1 MSAEDI
7 LYTNKFT
14 ISNDEN
20 INSKYSKNKKVQ
32 FKNNYEEQYGVPND
46 LLNNNDNY
54 LNDYYIDN
62 NGNTLNAYNTFQ
74 QFQNNKSIKKTKKL
88 KKNIISIDSKDRDA
102 SLYPT
107 PSSFI
112 MNLPKSFS
120 NIYRIT
126 LLSTEFPNMEQVI
139 RSYPA
144 AKKNNKIY
152 WQNQED
158 GEQVYSITITEGNYS
173 STKFSN
179 ELTTKMNN
187 VERINATNTNIN
199 GVPHNFSISVNAIP
213 TNIFELRQTNNVGN
227 LSNPFS
233 IAANSTLLTVTHQNH
248 EFNTGKFITI
258 AGATKFGGLDTSLI
272 NTTHLIS
279 VDRKKIDSIIY
290 DSTNLNYIL
299 RIGTVNY
306 TETVA
311 TISGTV
317 TTMSDLNG
325 VITGKVSTTKGS
337 RIVTG
342 LNTNF
347 TTNTL
352 LKKTNGTITSFLP
365 IHIGNY
371 SYYISNIKSNTELEL
386 NEVAKESFN
395 GKNNLLV
402 TYIEYL
408 SPKLILHM
416 MKVPK
421 TLINLLNTLN
431 TSITVNLMKYS
442 DNTNMGTFTITKDNI
457 KKSLYSGADI
467 THNKDWFDTIEIEQ
481 SNIQVDQNGNL
492 VNIDITTDE
501 KTVNNSG
508 NIVETSFSQTYTQN
522 NTFTENVATFI
533 EPTNG
538 LTNDIV
544 LENIVVHFNH
554 NVNNQP
560 YSIEIIVYSDDFGDG
575 YYSLINSVS
584 KGSVN
589 DLNVDSTTI
598 NSNVTL
604 ELIILS
610 VTTDRT
616 QFRVKISGQSDYST
630 PLTTLD
636 INNTTLDILD
646 PSNNNTSLGNLV
658 VYFDDYL
665 NHSVNDKWTIVL
677 SSGFVDSVTFNGGSS
692 TSTQTLTIN
701 CNDLFLY
708 QGAKIKVECGKD
720 VINFSGNNIEH
731 VISKIEFNAKG
742 NSVPDSIDEIMIP
755 SELLNSRNSNLYA
768 EVAYLKYSGTSGTIS
783 YNSDTDYYTDMYSS
797 KLIRGVGSITQNGSD
812 YYLNGSNNI
821 FDMDIKIN
829 TPLNTDI
836 IGVTQNSFDN
846 TELIKG
852 NLLNSTGLITTNGG
866 SLTDNATPISLSSIT
881 SLKDPI
887 YDQAYTLPTNVSY
900 DLSIKEYYY
909 PNFGDSIWSL
919 STSTG
924 SLSSASPETYTDIKK
939 KRYNFKTNISWTN
952 TKGNIESKN
961 IDLESP
967 KIYLVEGHTYTFNYL
982 SSVSSGHEVITND
995 QKILFSTN
1003 NFTLN
1008 TNNSITP
1015 FTHSKINT
1023 SNSNRIVITVDS
1035 TLTSAL
1041 TNNKLYYY
1049 ASVCNTSND
1058 SVENRYLSYG
1068 GYFEIVTNT
1077 DVYDN
1082 NKNYTRI
1089 TDSEE
1094 VFGNKRLFLNG
1105 HILGM
1110 MPYTESGS
1118 ITNVADTKCLV
1129 FSPNHRIPDKGNGG
1143 NDVVES
1149 DWYISIINSTN
1160 TARINNSNFEYK
1172 AIIKIE
1178 IPEYKTDGTTL
1189 HSNGDIA
1196 KVRVYVSDI
1205 NTSILVGDTI
1215 NIIGTSTINHYKG
1228 PYRVNLIN
1236 TTDKYYE
1243 ILAEWKKFSIDGVDS
1258 LLFEP
1263 FDDPP
1268 VNYVRG
1274 SGYING
1280 TANHLSHKILNK
1292 INDHMFVI
1300 DYPYMGSELCYWGEV
1315 ITGQTT
1321 SSKTVATSD
1330 VIISSTGSRFKDD
1343 ITKNDKIFLLTD
1355 DISENLTID
1364 SIPSNKQI
1372 KLKQET
1378 GSSLSSMFSSGF
1390 IFKNVTEHNLAENDN
1405 VLLLKDTINKS
1416 DDYINYLAEQASLT
1430 SFSNVTLEESDLL
1443 FDITDS
1449 TITSNGPTI
1458 GSIKNVCEV
1467 NISDLDMPI
1476 FADNTLKYERSHNDF
1491 EYYRH
1496 NNKYYIN
1503 LNTTSTAS
1511 AILKGGDSV
1520 SIGEEVKFS
1529 LLFSQSDTPGELLG
1543 FPNIGETTQDTSNS
1557 KKVYTDSSNNTR
1569 YLNLGDTEFK
1579 SVQSNT
1585 FPTDIINIK
1594 YSEPGKVE
1602 TGIYSGNYTNFT
1614 KIETMT
1620 DHPFETGDII
1630 FIENHNG
1637 SSNDTAINTDY
1648 GHVIFQKISS
1658 RIFYISL
1665 KLNGSVIAQ
1674 IDNGNTANGIVY
1686 RKQLFK
1692 PFILS
1697 GKNYAYLV
1705 IKNIENNVNTSTKG
1719 INNVFA
1725 KLLLNGSPGYVL
1737 FSSFVSTPKEYI
1749 DGLLKNLDKLDIQIL
1764 DPEGELYEFNNS
1776 DFSFSLEIAEVID
1789 IVEGTAVSSRTGS
1802 SEGNIDLD

>member
-1 MSAEDI
+1 MSSEDI

-14 ISNDEN
+14 VLNDDN
-20 INSKYSKNKKVQ
+20 INKKYSKSKKVQ
-32 FKNNYEEQYGVPND
+32 FKNSYEAQYGVPND

-54 LNDYYIDN
+54 LNDYYIESKD
-62 NGNTLNAYNTFQ
+62 NTLNAYNTFQ
-74 QFQNNKSIKKTKKL
+74 QFQNNSSVKKTKKL
-88 KKNIISIDSKDRDA
+88 KKNIISIDSKDRDM
-102 SLYPT
+102 SLYPA
-107 PSSFI
+107 PSNFI

-173 STKFSN
+173 STKFSS

-187 VERINATNTNIN
+187 VERINSTNTKIN
-199 GVPHNFSISVNAIP
+199 GVPHNFSISVNAT
-213 TNIFELRQTNNVGN
+213 TNIFELRQTNTVGN

-233 IAANSTLLTVTHQNH
+233 ISASSTLLTVTHPNH

-258 AGATKFGGLDTSLI
+258 SGATKFGGLDTSLI

-290 DSTNLNYIL
+290 DENNLNYVL

-306 TETVA
+306 SETIA

-317 TTMSDLNG
+317 TTMSDANG
-325 VITGKVSTTKGS
+325 IITGKVSTTKGS

-347 TTNTL
+347 TKNTL
-352 LKKTNGTITSFLP
+352 LQKTNGTITSYLP
-365 IHIGNY
+365 VHIGNY
-371 SYYISNIKSNTELEL
+371 SYYISNIKSDTELEL

-395 GKNNLLV
+395 GKNNLLI
-402 TYIEYL
+402 TYIEYI

-416 MKVPK
+416 MKVPQ

-442 DNTNMGTFTITKDNI
+442 DNTNMGTFTITKDSI

-467 THNKDWFDTIEIEQ
+467 SNNKDWYDIIEIEQ
-481 SNIQVDQNGNL
+481 TNIQITQNGNL
-492 VNIDITTDE
+492 VNIDTNTDT
-501 KTVNNSG
+501 KTIDSSG
-508 NIVETSFSQTYTQN
+508 NIFETSFSTTYTQN
-522 NTFTENVATFI
+522 NSFTENSVTFI

-538 LTNDIV
+538 LASDLT
-544 LENIVVHFNH
+544 LENIVVYFNH

-560 YSIEIIVYSDDFGDG
+560 YSIEVIVYSDDFGDG
-575 YYSLINSVS
+575 YYSLINSNLL
-584 KGSVN
+584 GSVD
-589 DLNVDSTTI
+589 DLVVDSTTI
-598 NSNVTL
+598 NTDVTL
-604 ELIILS
+604 ELIILN
-610 VTTDRT
+610 VTTDVT
-616 QFRVKISGQSDYST
+616 QFRVKISGQSEYST

-636 INNTTLDILD
+636 VNNTTLNILD
-646 PSNNNTSLGNLV
+646 PSNSNTSLGNLV
-658 VYFDDYL
+658 VYFNDYY
-665 NHSVNDKWTIVL
+665 NHALNDKWTIVI
-677 SSGFVDSVTFNGGSS
+677 SSGSINTTFNGGSS

-701 CNDLFLY
+701 CDEFYLY
-708 QGAKIKVECGKD
+708 QGAKIKVECSKD
-720 VINFSGNNIEH
+720 FINFSGNNIEH

-742 NSVPDSIDEIMIP
+742 NSIPDSIDEIMIP
-755 SELLNSRNSNLYA
+755 SELLNQYNSNLYA

-783 YNSDTDYYTDMYSS
+783 YNSDTDYYTNMYSS
-797 KLIRGVGSITQNGSD
+797 KLIRGIGSITQNGND

-821 FDMDIKIN
+821 FDVDIKIN
-829 TPLNTDI
+829 SALNTDL
-836 IGVTQNSFDN
+836 IGVNQNSFDN

-852 NLLNSTGLITTNGG
+852 NLLNSSGLITTYGG

-881 SLKDPI
+881 SLKDPV

-900 DLSIKEYYY
+900 DLSIAEYIY
-909 PNFGDSIWSL
+909 PNYGDSIWSL
-919 STSTG
+919 SISTG
-924 SLSSASPETYTDIKK
+924 SISSANPEVYTDIKK

-952 TKGNIESKN
+952 TKGSIESKN
-961 IDLESP
+961 INLESP
-967 KIYLVEGHTYTFNYL
+967 KIYLVEGHTYTFNYIT
-982 SSVSSGHEVITND
+982 SVPSGHDAITND
-995 QKILFSTN
+995 QKLLFTTS
-1003 NFTLN
+1003 NFSLN

-1015 FTHSKINT
+1015 FTHSKIDT
-1023 SNSNRIVITVDS
+1023 SSSSRIIITVDS

-1041 TNNKLYYY
+1041 NNNKLYYY
-1049 ASVCNTSND
+1049 ASVCNTTND
-1058 SVENRYLSYG
+1058 SIDNRYLSYG
-1068 GYFEIVTNT
+1068 GYFEIVKNT

-1082 NKNYTRI
+1082 NKNYKRI
-1089 TDSEE
+1089 TNSEE
-1094 VFGNKRLFLNG
+1094 VFESKRLFLNG
-1105 HILGM
+1105 HILGI

-1118 ITNVADTKCLV
+1118 ITNLADTKCLV
-1129 FSPNHRIPDKGNGG
+1129 FSPNHRIPNKGSGS
-1143 NDVVES
+1143 NDVPDS

-1160 TARINNSNFEYK
+1160 SARINNAPFEYN

-1178 IPEYKTDGTTL
+1178 IPEYKSDGVNL
-1189 HSNGDIA
+1189 HSDGDIA
-1196 KVRVYVSDI
+1196 RVRVYVSSI
-1205 NTSILVGDTI
+1205 NSKIVDGDTI
-1215 NIIGTSTINHYKG
+1215 NIIGTSTENHYKG
-1228 PYRVNLIN
+1228 PFRVRSIN
-1236 TTDKYYE
+1236 NTDNYYE
-1243 ILAEWKKFSIDGVDS
+1243 ILAEWKKFNISGEET

-1280 TANHLSHKILNK
+1280 AINHLSHKILNK

-1300 DYPYMGSELCYWGEV
+1300 DYPYMGSELCYWGEI
-1315 ITGQTT
+1315 ITGQST
-1321 SSKTVATSD
+1321 STKTVATSD

-1343 ITKNDKIFLLTD
+1343 VTKNDKIFLLTD

-1378 GSSLSSMFSSGF
+1378 GSSLSSMYSSGY
-1390 IFKNVTEHNLAENDN
+1390 IYKNITEHNLLENDN

-1416 DDYINYLAEQASLT
+1416 DDYINYLAEQTSLT
-1430 SFSNVTLEESDLL
+1430 SVTLDVALEDADLL
-1443 FDITDS
+1443 FDITTS
-1449 TITSNGPTI
+1449 SITSNGVTI
-1458 GSIKNVCEV
+1458 GSIKNSCEV
-1467 NISDLDMPI
+1467 NISDLNMPS
-1476 FADNTLKYERSHNDF
+1476 FANNTLKYERSHNDF

-1496 NNKYYIN
+1496 NSKYYIN
-1503 LNTTSTAS
+1503 LSTSSTS
-1511 AILKGGDSV
+1511 AATLKGGDSV

-1529 LLFSQSDTPGELLG
+1529 LLFSQNDTPGELLG
-1543 FPNIGETTQDTSNS
+1543 FPNIGVTTQDT
-1557 KKVYTDSSNNTR
+1557 NNTKKSYIDTSGVTN
-1569 YLNLGDTEFK
+1569 YLNIGDTEFN

-1585 FPTDIINIK
+1585 FPTDIIDVK

-1602 TGIYSGNYTNFT
+1602 TGAYSGNYTNYT
-1614 KIETMT
+1614 KIETLT
-1620 DHPFETGDII
+1620 DHTFETGDII
-1630 FIENHNG
+1630 YIENHIG

-1648 GHVIFQKISS
+1648 GHVIFKKISS

-1665 KLNGSVIAQ
+1665 KLTGTKIAQ
-1674 IDNGNTANGIVY
+1674 INNGNSANGIVY
-1686 RKQLFK
+1686 RKQLYK

-1705 IKNIENNVNTSTKG
+1705 IKNIENNVSTSTVG
-1719 INNVFA
+1719 IDNVFA

-1749 DGLLKNLDKLDIQIL
+1749 DGLLKNLSKLEIQIL
-1764 DPEGELYEFNNS
+1764 DPEGKLYEFNNS
-1776 DFSFSLEIAEVID
+1776 DFSFSLEIAEVIE
-1789 IVEGTAVSSRTGS
+1789 IVEGTAISSRTGS
-1802 SEGNIDLD
+1802 SEGNIDL